1 MKKKYKKNINTRI
14 IKPQASYSVVTLSE
28 TLKVN
33 KQTIYIWKKQ
43 GLKTI
48 DNNLPLM
55 FFGQL
60 VIGFLE
66 NRKEARKAPCKID
79 EFYCLKCKKP
89 KKAYDNK
96 IALNPNGKNKV
107 NVIAKCITCRTKT
120 YKSQNTENI
129 AEILKYY
136 QVVEAP

>member
-14 IKPQASYSVVTLSE
+14 IKPQACYSAELLSK

-55 FFGQL
+55 FFGQD
-60 VIGFLE
+60 VIDFLE
-66 NRKEARKAPCKID
+66 DRKNARKVPCKID
-79 EFYCLKCKKP
+79 ELYCLKCKKP

-107 NVIAKCITCRTKT
+107 NVIAECITCRTKT
-120 YKSQNTENI
+120 HKSQGIENI

-136 QVVEAP
+136 QAV